1 MAQADRV
8 VTETHTTVVQVLQHL
23 ESAQALAAARVAQIT
38 ALGGG
43 ATAVAGYD
51 WPEGGATEQD
61 FLNAVSSL
69 SSKLPA
75 LITDGHNTN
84 LYTFAAKMG

>member
-1 MAQADRV
+1 MAQSDNV
-8 VTETHTTVVQVLQHL
+8 VTQTHTTVVEVLQHI
-23 ESAQALAAARVAQIT
+23 EQAQALAAARVAQIT

-43 ATAVAGYD
+43 ATAVAGYE
-51 WPEGGATEQD
+51 WPAGVTEQD
-61 FLNAVSSL
+61 FLDAVSSL

-84 LYTFAAKMG
+84 LYEFAAKMS

>member
-1 MAQADRV
+1 MQADLV
-8 VTETHTTVVQVLQHL
+8 VTQTHETVKRVLQHI
-23 ESAQALAAARVAQIT
+23 EAAQALAAAQVAQIT

-51 WPEGGATEQD
+51 WPAGVTEQN
-61 FLNAVSSL
+61 FLDAVSSL
-69 SSKLPA
+69 SSKIPA

-84 LYTFAAKMG
+84 LYKFSAGMG

>member
-1 MAQADRV
+1 MAQADNV
-8 VTETHTTVVQVLQHL
+8 VTQTHTTVVQVLQHI
-23 ESAQALAAARVAQIT
+23 EAAQALAAARSAQIT

-43 ATAVAGYD
+43 AGAVAGYV
-51 WPEGGATEQD
+51 WPEGMTEQI
-61 FLNAVSSL
+61 FLDALSSL
-69 SSKLPA
+69 ATKLPA

>member
-1 MAQADRV
+1 MVQADNV
-8 VTETHTTVVQVLQHL
+8 VTQTHTTVVEVLWHI
-23 ESAQALAAARVAQIT
+23 EAAQALAAARVAQIT

-43 ATAVAGYD
+43 AMAVAGYE
-51 WPEGGATEQD
+51 WPVDGATEQD
-61 FLNAVSSL
+61 FLNAVTSL
-69 SSKLPA
+69 SSKIPA